1 MRLKNKVAIITG
13 AGSGI
18 GKAIAHRFAKE
29 GAHVVIPDINLT
41 AAQNTANELQQMN
54 YQALAI
60 QMDVTKKTQIE
71 AMINETLMRF
81 NHIDILV
88 NNAGINLP
96 APFLDFP
103 LEKWNKTIDI
113 NLTGVFLCSQ
123 AVAKQLVKQKLGGTI
138 ISIASIAAFNRY
150 PGSIAY
156 PVSKGGVVQLTR
168 TMAAELAEHKITVN
182 AIAPGTTLTD
192 MTKKMLADQD
202 AYEREV
208 SMIPLKRFAQPEEIG
223 GLAVYLAS
231 DDASYITGEV
241 IVIDGG
247 WLMR

>member
-1 MRLKNKVAIITG
+1 M
-13 AGSGI
+13 
-18 GKAIAHRFAKE
+18 
-29 GAHVVIPDINLT
+29 
-41 AAQNTANELQQMN
+41 
-54 YQALAI
+54 
-60 QMDVTKKTQIE
+60 
-71 AMINETLMRF
+71 
-81 NHIDILV
+81 
-88 NNAGINLP
+88 
-96 APFLDFP
+96 
-103 LEKWNKTIDI
+103 
-113 NLTGVFLCSQ
+113 FLCSQ
-123 AVAKQLVKQKLGGTI
+123 AVAKRLVKQKSGGTI

-192 MTKKMLADQD
+192 MTKKMLADKD
-202 AYEREV
+202 AFDREV
-208 SMIPLKRFAQPEEIG
+208 NMIPLKRFAEPEEIG

-231 DDASYITGEV
+231 KDAAYITGEV